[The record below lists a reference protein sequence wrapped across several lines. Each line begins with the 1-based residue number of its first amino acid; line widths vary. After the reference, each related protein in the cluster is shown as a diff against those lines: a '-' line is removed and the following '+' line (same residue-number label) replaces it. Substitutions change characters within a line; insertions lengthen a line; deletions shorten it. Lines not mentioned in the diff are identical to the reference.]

1 MEILSINTV
10 QNKLQD
16 QYTLRGVEQ
25 PILIRQKED
34 RILISHPQ
42 WHLSLSMQEFKSL
55 FQDLHFVVV
64 EQEDGID
71 EEKDEDY
78 YAWRNKYL

>member
-34 RILISHPQ
+34 CILISHPQ

>member
-25 PILIRQKED
+25 PILIRQKEE

-42 WHLSLSMQEFKSL
+42 WHLSLSMPEFKSL